1 MTQFSRMPWSPKGG
15 SQYVSKGETSS
26 KVARNLLLATPIEK
40 LRKNKDHSFDG
51 TFSIT
56 PDKDGKVSLAKIKPY
71 RKVYQDFP
79 IALSDPNRM
88 RDMGTDFGNAMAGT
102 GKYAYRMQ
110 SPEVDSSSKKLR
122 TSYG

>member
-1 MTQFSRMPWSPKGG
+1 MTQFSRMPWSPKG
-15 SQYVSKGETSS
+15 SQYASRDAKGETSS

-56 PDKDGKVSLAKIKPY
+56 PDKEGKVSLAKVKPY

-88 RDMGTDFGNAMAGT
+88 RDLGTDFGNAKGDST
-102 GKYAYRMQ
+102 KYAYRMQ
-110 SPEVDSSSKKLR
+110 SPEVESKKLR

>member
-1 MTQFSRMPWSPKGG
+1 MTQFSRMPWSPKGT
-15 SQYVSKGETSS
+15 QYASRDANGETSS

-40 LRKNKDHSFDG
+40 LRKNQNRSFDG
-51 TFSIT
+51 TFSIS

-71 RKVYQDFP
+71 RKVHNDFP

-88 RDMGTDFGNAMAGT
+88 RDTGTDFGNARGDST
-102 GKYAYRMQ
+102 KYAYRMQ
-110 SPEVDSSSKKLR
+110 SPEVESQKLR